1 MNPFLRLALDLGP
14 LIIFFIANTKFD
26 IFTATATFMVVI
38 TLAIIVG
45 IAIER
50 KFSPMPLVTLALVL
64 VFGGLT
70 LWLENEIFIK
80 LKPTILYLM
89 FAGVLWGGL
98 FFGRIFLKYLLA
110 QNVKMPDVAWRIL
123 TRRWAL
129 FFLALAVVN
138 EIVWRNF
145 STDTWVAFKVW
156 GVFPLTLLFVLTQ
169 TPFIARNQIEEET
182 TAAVE

>member
-1 MNPFLRLALDLGP
+1 
-14 LIIFFIANTKFD
+14 
-26 IFTATATFMVVI
+26 
-38 TLAIIVG
+38 
-45 IAIER
+45 
-50 KFSPMPLVTLALVL
+50 
-64 VFGGLT
+64 
-70 LWLENEIFIK
+70 
-80 LKPTILYLM
+80 
-89 FAGVLWGGL
+89 
-98 FFGRIFLKYLLA
+98 
-110 QNVKMPDVAWRIL
+110 MPDVAWRIL